1 MTNAEAKA
9 KILIVDD
16 APSKLLATAAV
27 LDSLNQTLV
36 TVTSGAEALRRLLTD
51 DFAVILLDVNM
62 PGLDGFETAELIR
75 QRKRSEHT
83 PIIFLTAF
91 PDDAYAAKGYSLGA
105 VDFILT
111 PAAPDVLR
119 SKVGVFV
126 ELYHKTEQIKRQ
138 ADERVLLAQEHAAR
152 VAAERA
158 NVAKSQFL
166 TNMSHELRTP
176 MTAIIGMTDL
186 ALSEDLSPQV
196 RQYLDSVETNAR
208 LLLEL
213 LNEIL
218 DLSKLEAG
226 KFTLESAPFSLR
238 QMVNELRQS
247 FGYRAGEK
255 GLQFQATVAADVPD
269 GLVGDSLRLRQI
281 IMNLLANAIKFTD
294 KGTVSLAVEAES
306 ASSREVWLKFSVADT
321 GIGISA
327 EDQQRIFAPFTQVDA
342 STARLHSGAG
352 LGLAIAAELIRAMG
366 GFRSVRSEPG
376 AGSEFSFI
384 VPLLCEP
391 SRNESPAGPA
401 DVPAA
406 SNGKPLKLV
415 PADFKLNILL
425 AEDTP
430 TNQLLVVHTL
440 NKRGHHT
447 EVAGDGR
454 TAVEMAER
462 QDFDVILMDLQMP
475 GMDGFEATAAIR
487 ALPGKRR
494 VPIIALT
501 AHTMVGD
508 RERCLAAG
516 MEEYLPKPLDLRQLI
531 DVVERRALRNSSD
544 VNSHREH
551 TINHTSA

>member
-1 MTNAEAKA
+1 MTSTEEKA

-16 APSKLLATAAV
+16 APSKLMATAAV
-27 LDSLNQTLV
+27 LDSLEQTTIV
-36 TVTSGAEALRRLLTD
+36 TVASGAEALRRLLND

-75 QRKRSEHT
+75 QRRRSEHT

-105 VDFILT
+105 VDYILT
-111 PAAPDVLR
+111 PASPDVLR
-119 SKVGVFV
+119 SKVAVFV
-126 ELYHKTEQIKRQ
+126 DLFHKTEQIKKQ
-138 ADERVLLAQEHAAR
+138 ADQRVLLAQEHAAR

-186 ALSEDLSPQV
+186 ALSEEVSPLV
-196 RQYLDSVETNAR
+196 REYLQAVETNAH

-218 DLSKLEAG
+218 DISKLEAG

-238 QMVNELRQS
+238 RMIQDLRHS

-255 GLQFQATVAADVPD
+255 GLEFQATVSEDAPD
-269 GLVGDSLRLRQI
+269 NLVGDSLRMRQI

-294 KGTVSLAVEAES
+294 KGKVTLAVDVES
-306 ASSREVWLKFSVADT
+306 ATPREVWLRFSVTDT
-321 GIGISA
+321 GIGISP
-327 EDQQRIFAPFTQVDA
+327 EDQERIFAPFTQVDA
-342 STARLHSGAG
+342 STSRLHAGAG
-352 LGLAIAAELIRAMG
+352 LGLAIASELIRAMG
-366 GFRSVRSEPG
+366 GFRSVQSERRR
-376 AGSEFSFI
+376 GSTFSFT
-384 VPLLCEP
+384 VPLRCDEP
-391 SRNESPAGPA
+391 PANGATSRAVQRQPTNGGPLKMGPA
-401 DVPAA
+401 
-406 SNGKPLKLV
+406 NCKLHV
-415 PADFKLNILL
+415 LL

-440 NKRGHHT
+440 KKRGHHT
-447 EVAGDGR
+447 EVASDGR
-454 TAVEMAER
+454 AAVELAEAR
-462 QDFDVILMDLQMP
+462 DFDVILMDLQMP

-487 ALPGKRR
+487 SLPGKDQ

-516 MEEYLPKPLDLRQLI
+516 MEEYLSKPLDLRLLI
-531 DVVERRALRNSSD
+531 EVVESRAQVASFRANGQPP
-544 VNSHREH
+544 
-551 TINHTSA
+551 